1 MIDADSA
8 RKHYGIR
15 TSAVQ
20 ERPAV
25 SSSANVVSRV
35 RGIVAATPWAEIAWV
50 FAAYFVAGK
59 LGQATT
65 SIRSSNLGPV
75 WPAYGIAVASFLAY
89 GYRVWPGI
97 AASAFLIAYLS
108 PVPALAALGQ
118 ATGATVGAA
127 IAAFSVRRI
136 PHFDPKL
143 SRLGDAI
150 GFITRAAF
158 GSAVVSSTMGVAS
171 LYFTHV
177 QAYSGLGS
185 AWVIYWLG
193 DSTGVLLVTPLVFTL
208 PTLLSGSAR
217 QRTVELVAL
226 VTFSVV
232 ACIVVFGDLPLVP
245 VRLHV
250 LAFAIL
256 PLVMWAAI
264 DFGIGGAAMSV
275 FMIATIA
282 TVSTALGLGPFAG
295 NTPFVGA
302 VLLDVLFMVLA
313 VSGLTLAAVIA
324 EREQAEAARAGLVR
338 ERTAMETRLRL
349 AAIVESSNDAI
360 LSTNVDRTILS
371 WNAAAERIFGFT
383 EGEAVGRPITM
394 LIPAAVQGE
403 AADIYERLRAGE
415 RIDHF
420 ETIRVTKSGKHVPVS
435 LTISPVADADG
446 RFIGA
451 ANTYRDISEQK
462 RAQETLSTVNRRLIE
477 AQEQE
482 RSRIAREL
490 HDDIGQR
497 LAVLA
502 LEVDDLTTISTA
514 ASPLHDKTMALKG
527 RVSEIASD
535 VQGLSHELHSPRLR
549 LLGLAGAM
557 KAFCGQAARQHAA
570 TVDFEARDVPHRVPP
585 DVSLCL
591 FRVLQEAVHNAAK
604 HSGVQRV
611 QARLW
616 GTPGQIHL
624 AISDEGSGFD
634 VEAAKAGPGIG
645 LISMAER
652 MKLVDGDLAIESMP
666 QHGTT
671 IRVRVPVSAEPRLAE
686 SLSETV
692 ERDRPGLQ

>member
-1 MIDADSA
+1 MA
-8 RKHYGIR
+8 RLRH
-15 TSAVQ
+15 
-20 ERPAV
+20 
-25 SSSANVVSRV
+25 
-35 RGIVAATPWAEIAWV
+35 RGT
-50 FAAYFVAGK
+50 
-59 LGQATT
+59 
-65 SIRSSNLGPV
+65 
-75 WPAYGIAVASFLAY
+75 SFLAY
-89 GYRVWPGI
+89 GYRVWPAI
-97 AASAFLIAYLS
+97 AASAFLIAYFS
-108 PVPALAALGQ
+108 PVPALASLGQ

-150 GFITRAAF
+150 AFITRAAF
-158 GSAVVSSTMGVAS
+158 GSAVVSSTIGVAS

-208 PTLLSGSAR
+208 PTLLSGRAR
-217 QRTVELVAL
+217 QHTVELVAL
-226 VTFSVV
+226 VAFSVV
-232 ACIVVFGDLPLVP
+232 ACVVVFGDLPLVP

-264 DFGIGGAAMSV
+264 AFGIGGAAVSV

-324 EREQAEAARAGLVR
+324 EREHSEAARAGLVR

-383 EGEAVGRPITM
+383 EGEAVGQPITM
-394 LIPAAVQGE
+394 LIPPDVQGE

-514 ASPLHDKTMALKG
+514 ASSLHDKTIALKG

-535 VQGLSHELHSPRLR
+535 VQGLSHELH
-549 LLGLAGAM
+549 
-557 KAFCGQAARQHAA
+557 
-570 TVDFEARDVPHRVPP
+570 
-585 DVSLCL
+585 
-591 FRVLQEAVHNAAK
+591 
-604 HSGVQRV
+604 
-611 QARLW
+611 
-616 GTPGQIHL
+616 
-624 AISDEGSGFD
+624 
-634 VEAAKAGPGIG
+634 
-645 LISMAER
+645 
-652 MKLVDGDLAIESMP
+652 
-666 QHGTT
+666 
-671 IRVRVPVSAEPRLAE
+671 
-686 SLSETV
+686 
-692 ERDRPGLQ
+692 